1 VDLEHPFQNDGFTI
15 VEVPNI
21 ECGNGTTRKGY
32 WIERRIEMRWYY
44 HELHSLGEEHEFY
57 NFYIVAP
64 NVILFKGIAL
74 DFNLFQELDI
84 HKFEPD
90 RLGRNPPTNLQ
101 INESI
106 VAAIHDKLNKMK
118 NNLEDHMWE
127 SFLLVFPEGTKLTV
141 EHIVDNEEDRR
152 LKRLPFSDIDA
163 VSYYQN
169 DKNETVAKSDDY
181 MQVIVAIDELAFEG
195 RAVVSAAQRQRNRM
209 RR

>member
-1 VDLEHPFQNDGFTI
+1 MDLEHPFQNDGFTI

-21 ECGNGTTRKGY
+21 ECGNGTTRKGF
-32 WIERRIEMRWYY
+32 WIKRRIEMRWYY
-44 HELHSLGEEHEFY
+44 EELHSLGKEHEWY

-74 DFNLFQELDI
+74 DFNIFQELDI

-90 RLGRNPPTNLQ
+90 RLSRNPPAKLQ

-141 EHIVDNEEDRR
+141 EHIVDNEDDRR
-152 LKRLPFSDIDA
+152 LKKLPFSDIDA

-169 DKNETVAKSDDY
+169 DKQETVAKSDDY
-181 MQVIVAIDELAFEG
+181 MQVIVAIDEAAFEG
-195 RAVVSAAQRQRNRM
+195 QAVVSAAQRQRNRM